1 MLRMLKIPVILVI
14 LTGILLIFIKISE
27 AGRIISLAV
36 AEWPPYVSNDLK
48 DYGFISEI
56 VAEAFAR
63 VGHTVKM
70 SFMPWKRALH
80 KVAEGIYDATYPAYY
95 SEERTQ
101 LYAISKPFFT
111 APMGFYKRKD
121 SPIAYQTL
129 QDIQAYTIGIV
140 RAYVNTSE
148 FDAAAYLKKDIA
160 DDDEQNLKK
169 LLKGRVDLIIIDKF
183 TAQHILNTRLPEGKA
198 LLEFLEPPLD
208 MKSFHLL
215 VSRNIKDSA
224 QTLHDFHRGLQE
236 MVADGTISRILK
248 KHNLE

>member
-1 MLRMLKIPVILVI
+1 MI
-14 LTGILLIFIKISE
+14 LTATLLLFIKISRAE
-27 AGRIISLAV
+27 RVVSLAV
-36 AEWPPYVSNDLK
+36 AEWPPYVSHDLEA
-48 DYGFISEI
+48 YGFTSEI
-56 VAEAFAR
+56 VAEAFTR
-63 VGHTVKM
+63 VGYTVKT

-80 KVAEGIYDATYPAYY
+80 KVAEGAYDATYPAYY

-101 LYAISKPFFT
+101 LYAMSKPFFT
-111 APMGFYKRKD
+111 APMGFYKRKE

-129 QDIQAYTIGIV
+129 QDLQPYTIGIV
-140 RAYVNTSE
+140 RAYVNTAE

-183 TAQHILNTRLPEGKA
+183 TAQHILNTRMPEGKA

-215 VSRNIKDSA
+215 VSRNIKDSE

-236 MVADGTISRILK
+236 IVADGTISRILK
-248 KHNLE
+248 KHNFE

>member
-1 MLRMLKIPVILVI
+1 MLRVYKRTFIFVVAAMLL
-14 LTGILLIFIKISE
+14 FIQSGKAE
-27 AGRIISLAV
+27 RIISLAV
-36 AEWPPYVSNDLK
+36 SEWPPYVSNDLK
-48 DYGFISEI
+48 NYGLTSEI
-56 VAEAFAR
+56 VAEAFSR

-80 KVAEGIYDATYPAYY
+80 KVAEGVYDATYPAYY
-95 SEERTQ
+95 SEERDQ
-101 LYAISKPFFT
+101 LYAVSKPFFA

-121 SPIAYQTL
+121 NPIAFQTL
-129 QDIQAYTIGIV
+129 QDLQAYTIGIV

-183 TAQHILNTRLPEGKA
+183 TAQHLLNTHIPEGKA

-215 VSRNIKDSA
+215 VSRNIKDSE

>member
-1 MLRMLKIPVILVI
+1 MLRIYKRTFIFVVAAMLL
-14 LTGILLIFIKISE
+14 FIQSGKAE
-27 AGRIISLAV
+27 RIISLAV
-36 AEWPPYVSNDLK
+36 SEWPPYVSNDLK
-48 DYGFISEI
+48 NYGLTSEI
-56 VAEAFAR
+56 VAEAFSR

-80 KVAEGIYDATYPAYY
+80 KVAEGVYDATYPAYY
-95 SEERTQ
+95 SEERAQ
-101 LYAISKPFFT
+101 LYAMSKPFFA

-121 SPIAYQTL
+121 SPIAFQTL
-129 QDIQAYTIGIV
+129 QDLQAYTIGIV

-183 TAQHILNTRLPEGKA
+183 TAQHILNTHMPEGKA

-215 VSRNIKDSA
+215 VSRNIKDSE

>member
-1 MLRMLKIPVILVI
+1 MVI
-14 LTGILLIFIKISE
+14 TLLFIQSGK

-36 AEWPPYVSNDLK
+36 AEWPPYVSKDLE
-48 DYGFISEI
+48 DYGLTSEI
-56 VAEAFAR
+56 VAKAFAR

-80 KVAEGIYDATYPAYY
+80 KVAEGVYDATYPAYY
-95 SEERTQ
+95 SEERAQ
-101 LYAISKPFFT
+101 LYAVSKPFFA

-121 SPIAYQTL
+121 SPIAFQTL
-129 QDIQAYTIGIV
+129 QDLQAYTIGIV

-183 TAQHILNTRLPEGKA
+183 TAQHILNTHMPERKA

-215 VSRNIKDSA
+215 VSRNIKDSE

-236 MVADGTISRILK
+236 LVADGTISRILK

>member
-1 MLRMLKIPVILVI
+1 MLKMYKNHVISVILVAV
-14 LTGILLIFIKISE
+14 LLPFIKISGAE
-27 AGRIISLAV
+27 RVISLAV
-36 AEWPPYVSNDLK
+36 AEWPPYVSNALK
-48 DYGFISEI
+48 DYGFTSEI
-56 VAEAFAR
+56 VAEAFTR
-63 VGHTVKM
+63 VGYTVKM

-80 KVAEGIYDATYPAYY
+80 KVAEGVYDATYPAYY
-95 SEERTQ
+95 SEERAQ
-101 LYAISKPFFT
+101 LYAVSQPFFA

-121 SPIAYQTL
+121 RAIAYQNL
-129 QDIQAYTIGIV
+129 QDLQAYTIGVV
-140 RAYVNTSE
+140 RAYVNTAE

-183 TAQHILNTRLPEGKA
+183 TAQHMLNTRIPEGKA

-208 MKSFHLL
+208 IKSFHLL
-215 VSRNIKDSA
+215 VSRNIKNSE

-236 MVADGTISRILK
+236 IVADGTISRILQ